1 MSPAS
6 GKQFKI
12 RVQNVQIMGFEPLT
26 DITMSAL
33 NLAAHESLFFEYS
46 EKEFGCYGL

>member
-26 DITMSAL
+26 DITYATL
-33 NLAAHESLFFEYS
+33 NIATHGVLLYLIH
-46 EKEFGCYGL
+46 C